1 MMTTGESKTFE
12 QFYQTNSLLVELN
25 RVVLRFAQRCP
36 PDGAKGVIASKY
48 ARQLNEEITQY
59 RPDLETTSCGGFNFL
74 KIHWHFVPSVE
85 RFAPFTEY
93 AVLDD
98 IPTTISEGV

>member
-1 MMTTGESKTFE
+1 MMATGESKTFE

-25 RVVLRFAQRCP
+25 RVALRFAQRCP
-36 PDGAKGVIASKY
+36 LDHAMGVIASKY

-59 RPDLETTSCGGFNFL
+59 KPELQVKECGGFSFL
-74 KIHWHFVPSVE
+74 KVHWHFVPSVE

-93 AVLDD
+93 AILDD